1 MDAPLTKADIITQ
14 SSYMYKNY
22 THLGTQEPD
31 HQRLRIDML
40 ETYPSNPEVAPNPK
54 KGKHKRKES
63 KTLTKTK
70 GEKEQ

>member
-1 MDAPLTKADIITQ
+1 
-14 SSYMYKNY
+14 MYKNY

-40 ETYPSNPEVAPNPK
+40 ETYPSNPEVPPNPK

-70 GEKEQ
+70 GENEQ